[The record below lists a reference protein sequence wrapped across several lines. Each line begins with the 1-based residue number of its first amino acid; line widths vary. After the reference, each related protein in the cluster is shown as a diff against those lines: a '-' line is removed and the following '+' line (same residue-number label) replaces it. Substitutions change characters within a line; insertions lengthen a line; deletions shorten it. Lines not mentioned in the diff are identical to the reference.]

1 MTPRQRPPAPRCR
14 IVLGDDHHLMVEALR
29 SALKARHTVV
39 AVAHTATEIIAAVA
53 EHQPDLLLLDLSLPE
68 RNGMEIIPDV
78 LKAAPQV
85 RIIVVTMHLD
95 RVLADAAL
103 MAGAAGFVPKD
114 AGLEELDRAITVV
127 MRGASFIST
136 RVPPSSNRM
145 NLLAAHAALAQLTPR
160 QHEIVRLIAEGLTS
174 QEIADRLGIGER
186 TITYHRSNIREKL
199 GVDSSMGLMRY
210 AVLLQ
215 LDGTEPPSADPAG
228 FNRPERTPEG

>member
-1 MTPRQRPPAPRCR
+1 MRPRHRPPPARYR

-39 AVAHTATEIIAAVA
+39 AVAHTAADIIAAVA

-68 RNGMEIIPDV
+68 RNGLEIIPDL
-78 LKAAPQV
+78 LKAAPKV

-95 RVLADAAL
+95 RVLADSAL

-136 RVPPSSNRM
+136 RVPASTNRM
-145 NLLAAHAALAQLTPR
+145 TLLAAHAALAQLTPR
-160 QHEIVRLIAEGLTS
+160 QHEIIRLIAEGRTS
-174 QEIADRLGIGER
+174 QEIATMLGIGER
-186 TITYHRSNIREKL
+186 TITYHRTNIREKL

-215 LDGTEPPSADPAG
+215 LEGPEGASGDPTG
-228 FNRPERTPEG
+228 ISRPERTPEE